1 MYSFVARQPIL
12 NNHLQTV
19 AYELLF
25 RMDITNKFPDVSP
38 EFATAQL
45 ISDQFLTNPLTKSVV
60 EEQPYYINFPHQ
72 LLISGQAEVLPQ
84 EKVVIEILENSPPTT
99 IS

>member
-12 NNHLQTV
+12 NQHRQTV

-45 ISDQFLTNPLTKSVV
+45 ISDQFLTNPLARSVV
-60 EEQPYYINFPHQ
+60 EQPYYINFP
-72 LLISGQAEVLPQ
+72 I
-84 EKVVIEILENSPPTT
+84 KC
-99 IS
+99 